1 MTFPASFVVFVWKIA
16 GRVFWWGIWVVW
28 GRALWWMGRGET
40 GCEGVKGRFRA
51 SLHMGSLDIRGL
63 GGGDGSEGSLG

>member
-1 MTFPASFVVFVWKIA
+1 MGSL
-16 GRVFWWGIWVVW
+16 

-63 GGGDGSEGSLG
+63 GGGDGSDGSLG